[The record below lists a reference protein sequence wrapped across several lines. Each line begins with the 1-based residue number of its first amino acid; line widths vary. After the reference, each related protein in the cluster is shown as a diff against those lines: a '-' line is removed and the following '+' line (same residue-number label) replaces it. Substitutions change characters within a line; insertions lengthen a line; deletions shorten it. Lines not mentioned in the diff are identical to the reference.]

1 MNDSE
6 QTYYVFHDQL
16 ANCEP
21 LVLLSTYAITQM
33 KKNLKKVLRLLL
45 RCPRIDLSSV
55 EAALRRMR
63 QLELITIEMLQSK
76 KVVPT
81 SRGLEICLPGQTT
94 SCGVNP
100 IDLEAL

>member
-1 MNDSE
+1 M
-6 QTYYVFHDQL
+6 T
-16 ANCEP
+16 
-21 LVLLSTYAITQM
+21 
-33 KKNLKKVLRLLL
+33 KNLKKVHLRLLL
-45 RCPRIDLSSV
+45 RCPPIDLSLV

-100 IDLEAL
+100 IDLEALGAILFWVWGDLALLETI